1 MYALAPFPLPGLA
14 ELREQ
19 YTYNINPF
27 SDVTGDRN
35 PPSALGRGSS
45 DEEDDADDLE
55 GVSCLGAFLPFSEI
69 VPGNG
74 IKAIGQGDADANDIA
89 AASPGVFA
97 TDGYSP
103 LPYTTKQ
110 FGFRGSRVQEE
121 LSFLQKQYARM
132 RQMQQNAVVVFSEA
146 AVQNIQESEKR
157 KSIPAAINH
166 LLVSAT
172 KRKNKTAR
180 NRFADKKGNDA
191 NAVERLSADESFHKV
206 EAKPEV
212 KQNAYEKESMQHLNE
227 LFKGDQ
233 KEHKETKTVVTEKEL
248 PKQLGKQVEIKRADV
263 VASASKLAN
272 DEKCRQ
278 REDKHRNVEPT
289 LARKDKRVSSNSH
302 KIQHVGLN
310 GEVSSL
316 ETEKSTQTR
325 PVFSALNSARKP
337 PKLTVVE
344 SSSLTVTATNCDTPK
359 PVKVPDK
366 NSPATVD
373 MGASSFSG
381 TGRVYS
387 RGTSNSTANSAW
399 LLEEDKRCKYP
410 ENFRPF
416 PQRNKQPSRS
426 RILYGNLSEK
436 GAKRIDAFQGKK
448 ETRQGFNGV
457 AINGTPDGKRS

>member
-1 MYALAPFPLPGLA
+1 
-14 ELREQ
+14 
-19 YTYNINPF
+19 
-27 SDVTGDRN
+27 
-35 PPSALGRGSS
+35 
-45 DEEDDADDLE
+45 
-55 GVSCLGAFLPFSEI
+55 
-69 VPGNG
+69 
-74 IKAIGQGDADANDIA
+74 
-89 AASPGVFA
+89 
-97 TDGYSP
+97 
-103 LPYTTKQ
+103 
-110 FGFRGSRVQEE
+110 
-121 LSFLQKQYARM
+121 
-132 RQMQQNAVVVFSEA
+132 MQQNAVVVFSEA

-172 KRKNKTAR
+172 KRKSKTLR
-180 NRFADKKGNDA
+180 NRFANKKGNDA
-191 NAVERLSADESFHKV
+191 KAAERLTADESYHK
-206 EAKPEV
+206 AKPEV

-233 KEHKETKTVVTEKEL
+233 KEHKETKTVVTEKEQ
-248 PKQLGKQVEIKRADV
+248 PKQSGKQVETKRTDV
-263 VASASKLAN
+263 VASASKMAN

-278 REDKHRNVEPT
+278 REDKHRDVEPT
-289 LARKDKRVSSNSH
+289 LVKKDKRVASNSH

-316 ETEKSTQTR
+316 ETEKSTQNR
-325 PVFSALNSARKP
+325 PVFSALKSARKP

-359 PVKVPDK
+359 PVNVPDK
-366 NSPATVD
+366 SSTVAVD
-373 MGASSFSG
+373 TGASSFSG

-410 ENFRPF
+410 ENFKPF

-426 RILYGNLSEK
+426 RILYGNMSEK

-448 ETRQGFNGV
+448 EMRQGFNGV
-457 AINGTPDGKRS
+457 AINGAPDGKRS